1 MEYSNE
7 VSSTLLPYTWNM
19 KIIFFFFLVLFSPTF
34 ILNIF
39 LKGIKYNPF
48 IIMNCIIR
56 VWSRDRVKSKAI
68 TDLSNA
74 KSYP

>member
-1 MEYSNE
+1 MKYP
-7 VSSTLLPYTWNM
+7 LPCFPTHEIWRLS
-19 KIIFFFFLVLFSPTF
+19 FFFFLVLFSPTF

>member
-1 MEYSNE
+1 MKYP
-7 VSSTLLPYTWNM
+7 LPCFPTHEIWRLS
-19 KIIFFFFLVLFSPTF
+19 FFFLVLFSPTF